1 MTDITKLADLDTR
14 SQVVVAKLL
23 KLMELLD
30 EYKSGLKLFA
40 DHPDQYRHTTEEYHL
55 QIAAVSSKFLTEF
68 NHRLHSLS
76 LITSALHTDIAKE
89 LETEVRHAEAAI
101 ERSLKHKMDDPF

>member
-1 MTDITKLADLDTR
+1 MSDITKLANFDTR

-30 EYKSGLKLFA
+30 EFKTALKE
-40 DHPDQYRHTTEEYHL
+40 PHTTSIH
-55 QIAAVSSKFLTEF
+55 SKFLTEF
-68 NHRLHSLS
+68 NHRIHSVS
-76 LITSALHTDIAKE
+76 LIATALHTDIAKE

>member
-1 MTDITKLADLDTR
+1 MSDITKLANFDTR

-30 EYKSGLKLFA
+30 EFKTALKE
-40 DHPDQYRHTTEEYHL
+40 PHTTSRKL
-55 QIAAVSSKFLTEF
+55 QARVHSKFLTEF
-68 NHRLHSLS
+68 NHRIHSVS
-76 LITSALHTDIAKE
+76 LIATALHTDIAKE